1 MYKYTIEVDEDTVAK
16 LLVQDL
22 KVVKHDMLKQ
32 LDYIKKE
39 TTQSN
44 YQRYMGIFDSQID
57 QDEIEIRDFIRA
69 VELVSGYYGSD

>member
-69 VELVSGYYGSD
+69 IELVSGYYGCD

>member
-44 YQRYMGIFDSQID
+44 YQRYMGIFD
-57 QDEIEIRDFIRA
+57 EIEIRDFIRA